1 VPPLSGGLL
10 YLDSSALVKFVVPD
24 PETVALTEFL
34 SRWPEQVSS
43 VPARAKVTRALW
55 RRALWRAGSEKSG
68 STRAE
73 NVVVRIGLVSIDE
86 EVLGRAA
93 TRLNPPELRSL
104 SAIQLA
110 ATLPV
115 PELGGV
121 VSFDGRLTKTAN
133 SHGIATLAPGSEN

>member
-1 VPPLSGGLL
+1 LSGALL
-10 YLDSSALVKFVVPD
+10 YLDSSALVKLVVSD

-55 RRALWRAGSEKSG
+55 RAGEEKSG
-68 STRAE
+68 YTRTE
-73 NVVVRIGLVSIDE
+73 NVVVRIGLVGIDE
-86 EVLGRAA
+86 EVLGRTA

-121 VSFDGRLTKTAN
+121 VSFDGRLTKTAT

>member
-1 VPPLSGGLL
+1 MSGALL

-24 PETVALTEFL
+24 PETVALTEIL

-43 VPARAKVTRALW
+43 APACAKVTRALW
-55 RRALWRAGSEKSG
+55 HAGTEKSG
-68 STRAE
+68 YTRTE